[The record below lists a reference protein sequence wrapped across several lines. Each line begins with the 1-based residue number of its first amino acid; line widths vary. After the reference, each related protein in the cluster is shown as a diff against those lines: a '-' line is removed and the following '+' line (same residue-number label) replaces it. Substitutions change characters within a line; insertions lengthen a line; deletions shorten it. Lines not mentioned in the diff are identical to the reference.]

1 MIKVL
6 NVYLFVFI
14 VLFILSYCISTN
26 VNISIDINDHI
37 FKWKNDSGY
46 LIYLITFIIG
56 SIINLYYYRF
66 N

>member
-46 LIYLITFIIG
+46 LIYLITG
-56 SIINLYYYRF
+56 LINRLAAIAK
-66 N
+66 